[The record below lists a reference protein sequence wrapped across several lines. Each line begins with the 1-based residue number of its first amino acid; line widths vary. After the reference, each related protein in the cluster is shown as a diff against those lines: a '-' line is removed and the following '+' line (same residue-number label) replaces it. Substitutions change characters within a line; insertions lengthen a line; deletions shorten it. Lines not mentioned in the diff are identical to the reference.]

1 MGKCEEVIKKSHR
14 FEISAP
20 IWNKKF
26 DLPDGSYS
34 VWDIKDYFEYIL
46 EKHGEKTGNPS
57 MRIYVNK
64 MQNRIIFK
72 FKTDYYLECL
82 SPETIKLFGSTKS
95 KITADENDDN
105 VPQLEI
111 TEIVLVH
118 CHIVTCQG
126 GKFIFPF
133 DNFVL

>member
-1 MGKCEEVIKKSHR
+1 
-14 FEISAP
+14 
-20 IWNKKF
+20 
-26 DLPDGSYS
+26 
-34 VWDIKDYFEYIL
+34 
-46 EKHGEKTGNPS
+46 

-64 MQNRIIFK
+64 IQNRIIFK
-72 FKTDYYLECL
+72 FKTDYYLERL

-126 GKFIFPF
+126 GKLIFPF